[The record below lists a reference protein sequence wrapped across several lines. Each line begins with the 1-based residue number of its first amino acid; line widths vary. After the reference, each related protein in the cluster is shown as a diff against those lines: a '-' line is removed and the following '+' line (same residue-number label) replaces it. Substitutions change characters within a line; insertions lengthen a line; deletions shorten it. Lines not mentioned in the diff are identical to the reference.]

1 MAADHPDHE
10 TNELVAQLRQSLGL
24 LRVAFDATEEA
35 MLILDEHDQVR
46 WVNRTAAQWLGNGLA
61 LRVIGKPVQQVASFM
76 HPDQRDLPY
85 GDRQHPLS
93 QSKQGDGQ
101 MLLLIHPLLVND
113 SFQSSAV
120 QRMVIWKTIKEINE
134 PYLLIV
140 FRNLDPLEKAL
151 QLQRSFINKLA
162 HELRTPLAI
171 ISGNLKRLSRSSS
184 LVDAMLRPLEEVRSE
199 TRRMV
204 GLVDKLV
211 VLSELDTDQYFWS
224 FERDSFQAFLNQWL
238 ESLDE
243 DKRGFVQ
250 LSISD
255 QCLTCEVD
263 MDHSAFNRVMNN
275 LLDNS
280 LRFTS
285 RDQPFVIHGSLH
297 HNSIQILVTDGGSL
311 LANDSQITNLF
322 DRFTKLEENRD
333 SALGEGSGLGLAV
346 VKALV
351 EGMNGT
357 VTASLKTDQ
366 DSGKRNGINI
376 ALCFPQ
382 SLMFSP
388 DPFSDMEDID

>member
-1 MAADHPDHE
+1 MAADRPDHE

-46 WVNRTAAQWLGNGLA
+46 WVNRTAAHWLGNGLA

-101 MLLLIHPLLVND
+101 MLLLIQPLLVNG

-120 QRMVIWKTIKEINE
+120 QRMVSWKPIKEINE

-199 TRRMV
+199 TRRMI

-211 VLSELDTDQYFWS
+211 VLSELDTDQFPWS

-238 ESLDE
+238 ESLDN
-243 DKRGFVQ
+243 DKKGFVQ
-250 LSISD
+250 LSISN
-255 QCLTCEVD
+255 QCLTSEVD
-263 MDHSAFNRVMNN
+263 LDRSAFNRVMNN

-285 RDQPFVIHGSLH
+285 RDHPFVVHGALH
-297 HNSIQILVTDGGSL
+297 HNSIQIIVKDGGSL
-311 LANDSQITNLF
+311 LANDSQINNLF
-322 DRFTKLEENRD
+322 DRFSKLEENRD
-333 SALGEGSGLGLAV
+333 SVLGEGSGLGLAV

-357 VTASLKTDQ
+357 VTASLETNQ

-376 ALCFPQ
+376 ALCFPK
-382 SLMFSP
+382 SLIISP
-388 DPFSDMEDID
+388 DLFSDMEDID